1 MMYLSVD
8 IGGTRLRAALVD
20 DDGAIHFRRRVNTRA
35 SEGAEA
41 VLSDLISICDS
52 ILYDDCRAVVA
63 IGISFGGPVDYLN
76 QTILRSQHVSGW
88 DKLGLSKT
96 LADRF
101 GVPAVMD
108 NDGNVAALGEKVYG
122 AGIDVSSLVYLTVST
137 GVGGGIILDGQV
149 VRGRSNLAG
158 EIGHIIVEP
167 DGRACSCGKHGCLEA
182 YASGNSLASMAK
194 ERITADAQGGAAIL
208 REAGE
213 GRVDS
218 AAVFRA
224 ARGGDSLASSLVS
237 VSVRALAR
245 GIASVVT
252 ILDTELVVIGGGVSS
267 EGVFLFEPLRR
278 QVSEQAMFGEAY
290 PVPIVPAKLG
300 DDVGL
305 LGAAALARSVFGP
318 ED

>member
-8 IGGTRLRAALVD
+8 IGGTRLRAALIGE
-20 DDGAIHFRRRVNTRA
+20 DGTIHSRRRINTRA

-41 VLSDLISICDS
+41 VLSDLKSMCDS
-52 ILYDDCRAVVA
+52 IFRDNLHAVVA
-63 IGISFGGPVDYLN
+63 IGISFGGPVDYPN

-88 DKLGLSKT
+88 DKLGLSKM

-122 AGIDVSSLVYLTVST
+122 AGIAVSSLVYLTVST

-167 DGRACSCGKHGCLEA
+167 DGRACSCGKHGCVEA
-182 YASGNSLASMAK
+182 YASGDSLAAIAK
-194 ERITADAQGGAAIL
+194 ERVTADVQAGAAIL

-213 GRVDS
+213 GHIDS

-237 VSVRALAR
+237 VSVGALAR

-252 ILDTELVVIGGGVSS
+252 IIDTELVVIGGGVSF
-267 EGVFLFEPLRR
+267 EGAFLFEPLRR

-290 PVPIVPAKLG
+290 PVPIVPAELD

-305 LGAAALARSVFGP
+305 LGAAALARSVFGRQ
-318 ED
+318 E